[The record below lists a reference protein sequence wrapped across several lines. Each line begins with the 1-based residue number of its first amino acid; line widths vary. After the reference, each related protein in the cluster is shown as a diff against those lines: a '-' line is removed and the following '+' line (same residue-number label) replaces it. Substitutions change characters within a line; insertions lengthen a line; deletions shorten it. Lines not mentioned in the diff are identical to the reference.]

1 MSRLVQRIH
10 DIGLIAWL
18 RFVQALNGILVT
30 LLGAA
35 LVVHQTYP
43 GLIAQMVGKLPPII
57 GVPVIIAVGVLIH
70 FALRQAK
77 KSA

>member
-1 MSRLVQRIH
+1 MNPLDRID
-10 DIGLIAWL
+10 DIAAMAWL
-18 RFVQALNGILVT
+18 RFVQALNGLLVT

-35 LVVHQTYP
+35 LVVHQAYP
-43 GLIAQMVGKLPPII
+43 NLIAQMVGKLPPAVGI
-57 GVPVIIAVGVLIH
+57 PVIILVGILIH